1 MVQKGYGENKLT
13 DESAFE
19 AGVDITPPP
28 DYALI
33 AQACGA
39 YGRMVEDPAD
49 VLPALREALEQV
61 RRGRPAVLDVRIER
75 E

>member
-1 MVQKGYGENKLT
+1 MGL
-13 DESAFE
+13 
-19 AGVDITPPP
+19 DIKPTPE
-28 DYALI
+28 YALV

-49 VLPALREALEQV
+49 VLPALRDALDQV
-61 RRGRPAVLDVRIER
+61 CHGTPAVLDIRIER